1 MNAPGLS
8 AKDVSVSKF
17 HRFTLLPLAAFGLAT
32 LMACSSAPK
41 ASPTVDAP
49 TMAAFVAAMQS
60 SLINRIS
67 PANQD
72 HLVGVVTL
80 KITLNRQNR
89 PVACEVHRSA
99 PRHARLLP
107 PHLVAS
113 DFRQMAQL
121 VERQCW
127 LTVYPPVPEGL
138 FEGDQVEVVA
148 PLVLLPYS
156 A

>member
-1 MNAPGLS
+1 M
-8 AKDVSVSKF
+8 SKI
-17 HRFTLLPLAAFGLAT
+17 HRFTLLPLAALGLAT
-32 LMACSSAPK
+32 LMACGSASK
-41 ASPTVDAP
+41 APPTVDAA

-60 SLINRIS
+60 SLINRIA
-67 PANQD
+67 PANQG

-80 KITLNRQNR
+80 KITLNRQNQ
-89 PVACEVHRSA
+89 PIACEARRSA

-107 PHLVAS
+107 RGLVAS

-138 FEGDQVEVVA
+138 FEEDRVEVMA
-148 PLVLLPYS
+148 PLVLLPYPES
-156 A
+156 PAPDRL